1 MTGLRHLTLLPSVF
15 MQWAVVHYPGVPSHA
30 TYTCCSA
37 QLRMKPAAAK
47 KHWLSIT
54 AADFSGAQCWD
65 HRLLP
70 RRTLCF
76 IVLLLRDP
84 TPMQVSK
91 RHSRDSQGSC
101 GVNYLSQPPT
111 LPDLDLIFV
120 WVPPTESEHLR
131 GVRLLQVWSR
141 WRTLN
146 GEVQR
151 HHLHQRSPDSQEST
165 QSCNDLVHFVWAVS
179 HCTLMSDVRATT
191 FIFSL

>member
-1 MTGLRHLTLLPSVF
+1 MTGWRHLTLLPSVF

-37 QLRMKPAAAK
+37 QLRMKPSAAK

-54 AADFSGAQCWD
+54 ATDFSGAQCWD
-65 HRLLP
+65 HSLLP

-76 IVLLLRDP
+76 IVPLLRDP

-111 LPDLDLIFV
+111 QPCLIWISFLCEFRWLSRSIFGV
-120 WVPPTESEHLR
+120 SDCCRCEVDDEH
-131 GVRLLQVWSR
+131 
-141 WRTLN
+141 
-146 GEVQR
+146 
-151 HHLHQRSPDSQEST
+151 
-165 QSCNDLVHFVWAVS
+165 
-179 HCTLMSDVRATT
+179 
-191 FIFSL
+191 